1 MGLLGL
7 DLSNQGS
14 NSINGH
20 KNAITTTHKAW
31 NMSPRAAL
39 DYSRLSVMILLSVIF
54 YNEFLVYFN
63 TYRSWPEL
71 EQKRMLKILFVADP
85 QIQGKNDMGNWLL
98 GIITRW
104 DSDRYLSKT
113 F

>member
-1 MGLLGL
+1 
-7 DLSNQGS
+7 
-14 NSINGH
+14 
-20 KNAITTTHKAW
+20 
-31 NMSPRAAL
+31 MSPRAAL

-85 QIQGKNDMGNWLL
+85 VSFFMLKSMVETMSEVSKF
-98 GIITRW
+98 ITNK
-104 DSDRYLSKT
+104 DS
-113 F
+113 

>member
-1 MGLLGL
+1 
-7 DLSNQGS
+7 
-14 NSINGH
+14 
-20 KNAITTTHKAW
+20 
-31 NMSPRAAL
+31 MSPRAAL

-85 QIQGKNDMGNWLL
+85 VSFFMLKSMVETMSEFSKF
-98 GIITRW
+98 ITNK
-104 DSDRYLSKT
+104 DS
-113 F
+113 